1 MVALTALGNNGDGQ
15 RQQGRA
21 PSGPSSPMCAVP
33 AMATMRFDMN
43 KRQVRQIAEAPS
55 GDLKTSR
62 FRWILSPEKDVA
74 IPDHDLPL
82 FVSDLFVMMPTLG
95 CLVPGWLLVV
105 PRRPMPNL
113 ASLNALERQC
123 LQELIVAIRPR
134 LNCPGKEIFYFEHGS
149 VFGSPASCGVD
160 QAHLHIAP
168 LHFDLIGSAIGRREV
183 AWKLTTHRAYSLNVQ
198 QSEYLFV
205 SDSNGRSMIGT
216 AKSPS
221 SQWFRRLIAAETGQ
235 HDLWDYRIHFGPE
248 NMNETA
254 QMVGTIS

>member
-1 MVALTALGNNGDGQ
+1 
-15 RQQGRA
+15 
-21 PSGPSSPMCAVP
+21 
-33 AMATMRFDMN
+33 MN
-43 KRQVRQIAEAPS
+43 KRHMRQIADASS
-55 GDLKTSR
+55 GDLKASR
-62 FRWILSPEKDVA
+62 FQWILNPEKEVA
-74 IPDHDLPL
+74 VPDHDLPL

-113 ASLNALERQC
+113 TNLNALERKC
-123 LQELIVAIRPR
+123 LQELMVAVRSR

-149 VFGSPASCGVD
+149 VPGSPASCGVD

-168 LHFDLIGSAIGRREV
+168 LPFDLIESAIARRDV
-183 AWKLTTHRAYSLNVQ
+183 AWQPTDHSACSLNVQ

-205 SDSNGRSMIGT
+205 SDSHGRSMVGT

-221 SQWFRRLIAAETGQ
+221 SQWFRRLIADETGQ
-235 HDLWDYRIHFGPE
+235 HELWDYRVHFGSE
-248 NMNETA
+248 NVSETA